1 MNIVINKFK
10 LPCDIKN
17 VIYNYCYNDLGYS
30 FKEIESLKKTKDN
43 KKYTVLRYL
52 SEIKYWKNTG
62 TAVCWLRG
70 CTRNGIRTLRYGAY
84 SSTEFE
90 LNRLKELKEENFLS
104 SIKYENILK
113 HIYNNGII
121 YPTCIEDS
129 KKYYQTYIRIRDDLN
144 ESSILHYYFFKPGDK
159 LMCHS
164 KLLI

>member
-30 FKEIESLKKTKDN
+30 FKEIESIKKTKDN

-62 TAVCWLRG
+62 TAVCWLKG
-70 CTRNGIRTLRYGAY
+70 YTRNGIRTLRYGAY
-84 SSTEFE
+84 SSTDFE
-90 LNRLKELKEENFLS
+90 LNRLKELKEQYDLS

-121 YPTCIEDS
+121 YPTYIEDS
-129 KKYYQTYIRIRDDLN
+129 KKYYQTYTRILKYLN
-144 ESSILHYYFFKPGDK
+144 ESSILHYYSFKPGDR

-164 KLLI
+164 KPLI